1 MLQKIQKLE
10 KRRQDIIS
18 EMFSINEM
26 VWGSFCLIHVKCGKK
41 YCKCNTG
48 KLHPHHRMSWR
59 ENGKS
64 ISRAVPKEEHEWIEE
79 MTGNYR
85 KFREL
90 RKQLIEIEDN
100 IKSFLDTYEE
110 GVVKKTRKGKS
121 YLVI

>member
-1 MLQKIQKLE
+1 MLKKIQTLE
-10 KRRQDIIS
+10 KTRQGVIS
-18 EMFSINEM
+18 ELLAMKKM

-41 YCKCNTG
+41 YCQCSMG
-48 KLHPHHRMSWR
+48 KLHPHRRMSWR

-90 RKQLIEIEDN
+90 RRKLQGIDEDIN
-100 IKSFLDTYEE
+100 TLLDTYEE
-110 GVVKKTRKGKS
+110 GVVKKTRKGKL
-121 YLVI
+121 YLDV